1 MSPNDNHYSIVPDH
15 ISMQQYNPAT
25 QSQYPPAPDQT
36 CNLQRDIARAVEL
49 INKLQ
54 SRDRVPDDKLQKLKE
69 VLESPFLNT
78 VREVYESIYNSVD
91 HQASVEVKANVVAK
105 ATVAAFGAS
114 EGYGHPRVVELP
126 LSTSSN
132 EGLGFSVVG
141 GKELQTPVMITKVSS
156 GGLGDRYG
164 HLKRGDQILSI
175 NGTNVEQETHENVVN
190 LMKLSRGSIR
200 LVVRYVPKV
209 LESLESRLETQRE
222 KVMLQRSLSK
232 GLDLAQ

>member
-1 MSPNDNHYSIVPDH
+1 M
-15 ISMQQYNPAT
+15 
-25 QSQYPPAPDQT
+25 
-36 CNLQRDIARAVEL
+36 
-49 INKLQ
+49 
-54 SRDRVPDDKLQKLKE
+54 
-69 VLESPFLNT
+69 ESPFLNT

-156 GGLGDRYG
+156 G
-164 HLKRGDQILSI
+164 
-175 NGTNVEQETHENVVN
+175 
-190 LMKLSRGSIR
+190 R
-200 LVVRYVPKV
+200 L
-209 LESLESRLETQRE
+209 L
-222 KVMLQRSLSK
+222 
-232 GLDLAQ
+232 